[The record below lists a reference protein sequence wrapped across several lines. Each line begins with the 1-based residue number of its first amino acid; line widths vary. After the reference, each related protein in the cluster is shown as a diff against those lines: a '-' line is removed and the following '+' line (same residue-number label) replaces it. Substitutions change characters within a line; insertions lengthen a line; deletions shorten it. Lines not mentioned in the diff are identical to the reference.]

1 MYKLSPTV
9 DTVEGAEA
17 STLSLAAMNGGW
29 MLTRFWHNICGLL
42 LAWFWLVTGGQ
53 PISDR

>member
-1 MYKLSPTV
+1 V
-9 DTVEGAEA
+9 DTVEGVEA
-17 STLSLAAMNGGW
+17 NTLSLAAMNGVW
-29 MLTRFWHNICGLL
+29 MLTRFWQNICGL